1 MTEQNNNPLARAE
14 SLIKRALHRVGDGI
28 DKRLFRESDD
38 KLSQKE
44 VTDMAA
50 RLETAIESSLSDDE
64 RGIRRL
70 AASLYKV
77 QLTFESRDRIG
88 EESRAALERELTDIA
103 AEYITN
109 RRYQTIGDI
118 VVTVEFDLFVK
129 STTIQTGPS
138 AARASSDQSAR
149 PREEAELQPSNGITH
164 RLLIPSGGAPVII
177 GRAAG
182 VSLRLDDESISR
194 HHCSLARR
202 ENGHL
207 VLADLGSAN
216 GTMVNGR
223 ELQQGSAVEVC
234 SGDVIKL
241 GDLEFVFL

>member
-1 MTEQNNNPLARAE
+1 MTEQNDNPLARAE

-77 QLTFESRDRIG
+77 QLTFESRERIG

-118 VVTVEFDLFVK
+118 VVTVTFDLFVK
-129 STTIQTGPS
+129 STTIQTVPS
-138 AARASSDQSAR
+138 ARASSDQSAR
-149 PREEAELQPSNGITH
+149 PREEAELQSSNGITH

-202 ENGHL
+202 ENGQL

>member
-1 MTEQNNNPLARAE
+1 
-14 SLIKRALHRVGDGI
+14 
-28 DKRLFRESDD
+28 
-38 KLSQKE
+38 
-44 VTDMAA
+44 MAA

-77 QLTFESRDRIG
+77 QLTFESRERIG

-129 STTIQTGPS
+129 STTIQTVPS
-138 AARASSDQSAR
+138 ARASSDQSAR
-149 PREEAELQPSNGITH
+149 PREEAELQSSNGITH

-202 ENGHL
+202 ENGQL

>member
-28 DKRLFRESDD
+28 DKRLFHESDD

-50 RLETAIESSLSDDE
+50 RLEAAIESSLSDDE

-129 STTIQTGPS
+129 STTIQTVPS
-138 AARASSDQSAR
+138 ARASSDQSAR
-149 PREEAELQPSNGITH
+149 PREEAELQSSNGITH

-202 ENGHL
+202 ENGQL

-223 ELQQGSAVEVC
+223 ELQQGSAVEVS